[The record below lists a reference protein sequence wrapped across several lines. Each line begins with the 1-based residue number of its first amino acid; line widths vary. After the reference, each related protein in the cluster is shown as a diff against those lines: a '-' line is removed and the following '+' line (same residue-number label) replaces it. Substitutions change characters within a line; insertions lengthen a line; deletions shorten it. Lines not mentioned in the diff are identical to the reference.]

1 MSKIKIKFKL
11 QGLELEIEGTKD
23 DVPLIMDGIGQQI
36 SGLLQPAATIVGEP
50 DLDQVSKGVIPASL
64 APLKPE
70 GKKRPNKKK
79 SNNTSNTSSNGASG
93 AIDFINK
100 PEQYGT
106 PRQIWKTSQ
115 KAMWILYVV
124 SKETSFTSMTAP
136 QISDTFNKH
145 FRQAGEVRGSNISRD
160 LGKLKVTRGSLPPVS
175 EDTTQSPSQWFLTE
189 EGEKLIVNQIQ
200 EQLSE
205 NK

>member
-11 QGLELEIEGTKD
+11 QGRELEIEGTKD